1 MALISIEGTKTHY
14 KRQFWSFLT
23 IISQSKYK
31 KKPGDTT
38 VDSWL
43 AYSGR
48 MKRVY
53 ANFSS
58 NLPTGLQHFEFV
70 DLTNFLYTEGQVMHI
85 CVNKLTNIGSDNGL
99 LPDRRHDIIWTYA
112 GLSLIGP
119 SKQTET
125 VKFQSQFE
133 HFYSEKMHFNMSPGK

>member
-1 MALISIEGTKTHY
+1 MALISIEGTKAHY

-23 IISQSKYK
+23 LISQSKYTRT
-31 KKPGDTT
+31 GDTT

-43 AYSGR
+43 AYSGP

-85 CVNKLTNIGSDNGL
+85 CVNKQTNIGSDNGL
-99 LPDRRHDIIWTYA
+99 LPDRRYDIIWTYA

-119 SKQTET
+119 SET
-125 VKFQSQFE
+125 NWN
-133 HFYSEKMHFNMSPGK
+133 SEISIAIWTFLFRKNAF